1 MNKNRRIA
9 LLLAVLFCLSA
20 VTFVA
25 VAKYIKDIPFTGNVT
40 FKADL
45 VGEFTLTESEAK
57 RNTDGTYSLDTSK
70 SVESNTYTLMP
81 GVDVP
86 KDPKIT
92 ITGKTTVPAYLYVEV
107 CPDLPATDTV
117 TYGIMPHW
125 KALGIKGPHGGDVYV
140 YAYPDG
146 TVIILDGTVKDLTI
160 RILDKDT
167 LYVSDQ
173 LDRGTTATMTFYGYM
188 AQQVSGRDEKATFT
202 NEFIPTP

>member
-57 RNTDGTYSLDTSK
+57 RNTDGTYSLDTTTSTDK
-70 SVESNTYTLMP
+70 NTYTLMP

-92 ITGKTTVPAYLYVEV
+92 IKGKTTVPAYLYVEI
-107 CPDLPATDTV
+107 CPDLPATV

-188 AQQVSGRDEKATFT
+188 AQQVSAYANATETFT
-202 NEFIPTP
+202 ANFPTP

>member
-45 VGEFTLTESEAK
+45 VGEFTLTESKAE
-57 RNTDGTYSLDTSK
+57 RNTDGTYSLDTTTSTDK
-70 SVESNTYTLMP
+70 NTYILMP

-92 ITGKTTVPAYLYVEV
+92 IKGKTTVPAYLYVEV
-107 CPDLPATDTV
+107 IYIDNLPEDVATPI
-117 TYGIMPHW
+117 TYSMADGWEELTGITGP
-125 KALGIKGPHGGDVYV
+125 KGGKVYV
-140 YAYPDG
+140 YASD
-146 TVIILDGTVKDLTI
+146 LDGTVKDLTI

>member
-1 MNKNRRIA
+1 MNKKRRIA
-9 LLLAVLFCLSA
+9 FLLAVLFCLSA

-25 VAKYIKDIPFTGNVT
+25 VAKYIKDVPYTGNVT

-45 VGEFTLTESEAK
+45 VETFTLTETKAE
-57 RNTDGTYSLDTSK
+57 RQTSG
-70 SVESNTYTLMP
+70 SYILSGEQVTQNSYTLMP

-92 ITGKTTVPAYLYVEV
+92 IKGKTTVPAYLYVEI

-140 YAYPDG
+140 YAFPDG
-146 TVIILDGTVKDLTI
+146 EVIILDGTTKDLTLPI
-160 RILDKDT
+160 IDKEI
-167 LYVSDQ
+167 LYVSDT
-173 LDRGTTATMTFYGYM
+173 LDRKTTATMTFYGYM
-188 AQQVSGRDEKATFT
+188 AQQVSAYANATDTFT
-202 NEFIPTP
+202 ANFPAP

>member
-45 VGEFTLTESEAK
+45 VENFTLTETKAE
-57 RNTDGTYSLDTSK
+57 RQTNGTYILSGEQVTQ
-70 SVESNTYTLMP
+70 NTYILMP

-92 ITGKTTVPAYLYVEV
+92 ITGKTAVPAYLYVEV
-107 CPDLPATDTV
+107 LESKNFPDEV
-117 TYGIMPHW
+117 TYTMAEGWLP
-125 KALGIKGPHGGDVYV
+125 LEGVPNVY
-140 YAYPDG
+140 YYETPITG
-146 TVIILDGTVKDLTI
+146 TPAALTI
-160 RILDKDT
+160 SILKNNT
-167 LYVSDQ
+167 LTVSDQ
-173 LDRGTTATMTFYGYM
+173 LPRGSTGTLSFHAYM
-188 AQQVSGRDEKATFT
+188 AQQGKDQDAKTAFT
-202 NEFIPTP
+202 TNFPTP

>member
-45 VGEFTLTESEAK
+45 AETFTLTETQAV
-57 RNTDGTYSLDTSK
+57 RQNDGSYILSGEQVTQNS
-70 SVESNTYTLMP
+70 YTLMP

-107 CPDLPATDTV
+107 LESKNFPATV
-117 TYGIMPHW
+117 TYSMATGWTDLEIT
-125 KALGIKGPHGGDVYV
+125 GPHGGKVYV
-140 YAYPDG
+140 YDIVLNGTTPD
-146 TVIILDGTVKDLTI
+146 I
-160 RILDKDT
+160 RILKNDT
-167 LYVSDQ
+167 LKVSQ
-173 LDRGTTATMTFYGYM
+173 NLPRGTTATMTFYGYM
-188 AQQVSGRDEKATFT
+188 AQQVSAYANATETFT
-202 NEFIPTP
+202 ANFPAATP

>member
-9 LLLAVLFCLSA
+9 FLLAVLFCLSA

-45 VGEFTLTESEAK
+45 AETFSLTESEAK
-57 RNTDGTYSLDTSK
+57 PNTDGTYSLDTTISTDK
-70 SVESNTYTLMP
+70 NSYTLMP

-92 ITGKTTVPAYLYVEV
+92 IKGKTTVPAYLYVEI
-107 CPDLPATDTV
+107 CPDLPTTV

-188 AQQVSGRDEKATFT
+188 AQQVSAYANATDTFT
-202 NEFIPTP
+202 ANFPTP

>member
-9 LLLAVLFCLSA
+9 FLLAVLFCLSA

-25 VAKYIKDIPFTGNVT
+25 VAKYIKDVPYTGNVT

-45 VGEFTLTESEAK
+45 AEKFTLTETKAVRQASGSYILSGEQVTQ
-57 RNTDGTYSLDTSK
+57 NSYI
-70 SVESNTYTLMP
+70 LMP

-86 KDPKIT
+86 KNPMVKIE
-92 ITGKTTVPAYLYVEV
+92 GKTAVPAYLYVEV
-107 CPDLPATDTV
+107 CPALPATV
-117 TYGIMPHW
+117 TYKIAKDYW
-125 KALGIKGPHGGDVYV
+125 TDLNITGPHGGKVYV
-140 YAYPDG
+140 YTSD
-146 TVIILDGTVKDLTI
+146 LDGTVKVLDGTVENLTLPI
-160 RILDKDT
+160 IDKDT
-167 LYVSDQ
+167 LYVSDK